1 LLGGR
6 YKLAAQDPEVRLAQ
20 LPVDVTRSVQRTR
33 LAAARAAKDAAEAE
47 SGSLTSEETSNG
59 KSSIVE
65 EQRFSSLFFQ
75 KKTKLRFFR
84 FSSFT
89 QLGTK
94 TFVLLRSCKIF

>member
-1 LLGGR
+1 M
-6 YKLAAQDPEVRLAQ
+6 AAQDPEVRLAQ

-33 LAAARAAKDAAEAE
+33 LAAARAANYAAEAE

-65 EQRFSSLFFQ
+65 ERLYSFFFAFFQ

>member
-65 EQRFSSLFFQ
+65 ERLYSFFFAFFSKKNEASFFSFFLFFTITN
-75 KKTKLRFFR
+75 K
-84 FSSFT
+84 
-89 QLGTK
+89 
-94 TFVLLRSCKIF
+94 

>member
-1 LLGGR
+1 M
-6 YKLAAQDPEVRLAQ
+6 AAQDPEVRLAQ

-65 EQRFSSLFFQ
+65 ERLYSFFFAFFP
-75 KKTKLRFFR
+75 KKTKFRFFVI
-84 FSSFT
+84 S
-89 QLGTK
+89 
-94 TFVLLRSCKIF
+94 LLHNY